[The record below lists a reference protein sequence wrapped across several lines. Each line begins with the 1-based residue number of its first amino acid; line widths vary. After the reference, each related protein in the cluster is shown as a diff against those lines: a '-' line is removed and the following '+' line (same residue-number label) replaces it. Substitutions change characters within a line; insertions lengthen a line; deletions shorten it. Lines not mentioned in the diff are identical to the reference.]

1 MKKVLILESVLLCC
15 LYFCKDDFV
24 LKMMVMFRKI
34 IYVFLGFFATVFALN
49 VETGFNDGIMNV
61 TLYEV
66 EGLAQGECGDNGFTE
81 CPDRGSTLI
90 SCVIKDPVTH
100 ETAPGEMD
108 FCMSEGRGCAIT
120 PCYNKL

>member
-1 MKKVLILESVLLCC
+1 
-15 LYFCKDDFV
+15 
-24 LKMMVMFRKI
+24 MMVMFRKI
-34 IYVFLGFFATVFALN
+34 IYVFLGF
-49 VETGFNDGIMNV
+49 
-61 TLYEV
+61 
-66 EGLAQGECGDNGFTE
+66 QGECGDNGFTE

>member
-15 LYFCKDDFV
+15 LYFCKDDFLFFV
-24 LKMMVMFRKI
+24 VI
-34 IYVFLGFFATVFALN
+34 ISVIFFLGFFATVFALN

>member
-1 MKKVLILESVLLCC
+1 
-15 LYFCKDDFV
+15 
-24 LKMMVMFRKI
+24 MMVMFRKI

-90 SCVIKDPVTH
+90 SCVIKDPVSH
-100 ETAPGEMD
+100 ETAP
-108 FCMSEGRGCAIT
+108 GCAIT

>member
-1 MKKVLILESVLLCC
+1 MS
-15 LYFCKDDFV
+15 FWD
-24 LKMMVMFRKI
+24 
-34 IYVFLGFFATVFALN
+34 FFATVFALN

-108 FCMSEGRGCAIT
+108 FVCLREEVV
-120 PCYNKL
+120 LLLLL

>member
-1 MKKVLILESVLLCC
+1 
-15 LYFCKDDFV
+15 
-24 LKMMVMFRKI
+24 MFRKI

-90 SCVIKDPVTH
+90 SCVIKDP
-100 ETAPGEMD
+100 GEMD

>member
-1 MKKVLILESVLLCC
+1 
-15 LYFCKDDFV
+15 
-24 LKMMVMFRKI
+24 MMVMFRKI
-34 IYVFLGFFATVFALN
+34 IYVFLGFFATVFAWN

>member
-1 MKKVLILESVLLCC
+1 
-15 LYFCKDDFV
+15 
-24 LKMMVMFRKI
+24 MMVMFRKI

-81 CPDRGSTLI
+81 CPDRGSTLR
-90 SCVIKDPVTH
+90 
-100 ETAPGEMD
+100 
-108 FCMSEGRGCAIT
+108 SEERRVGKECRSRWS
-120 PCYNKL
+120 PYH

>member
-1 MKKVLILESVLLCC
+1 
-15 LYFCKDDFV
+15 
-24 LKMMVMFRKI
+24 MMVMFRKI

-81 CPDRGSTLI
+81 CPDCGSRLI

-100 ETAPGEMD
+100 ETAPGGMD

>member
-1 MKKVLILESVLLCC
+1 
-15 LYFCKDDFV
+15 
-24 LKMMVMFRKI
+24 MFRKI

-100 ETAPGEMD
+100 ETAPSVFPGAEVFPFFLPAEYRKLLSSLFSSKFSASSLVKTSMA
-108 FCMSEGRGCAIT
+108 FSGRA
-120 PCYNKL
+120 

>member
-24 LKMMVMFRKI
+24 LMMVMFRKI

>member
-1 MKKVLILESVLLCC
+1 
-15 LYFCKDDFV
+15 
-24 LKMMVMFRKI
+24 MFRKI

-81 CPDRGSTLI
+81 CPDRSGAYQHCNAYKNKA
-90 SCVIKDPVTH
+90 CVRLPSAFHSV
-100 ETAPGEMD
+100 
-108 FCMSEGRGCAIT
+108 
-120 PCYNKL
+120 

>member
-1 MKKVLILESVLLCC
+1 
-15 LYFCKDDFV
+15 
-24 LKMMVMFRKI
+24 MFRKI

-120 PCYNKL
+120 PCYNLRISGIMMYIRKLVIIKRMCQKYFIY

>member
-1 MKKVLILESVLLCC
+1 
-15 LYFCKDDFV
+15 
-24 LKMMVMFRKI
+24 MFRKI

-81 CPDRGSTLI
+81 CPDRGSPLPDMKGTVYSMI
-90 SCVIKDPVTH
+90 SS
-100 ETAPGEMD
+100 TACIRSSP
-108 FCMSEGRGCAIT
+108 FI
-120 PCYNKL
+120 